1 MDELDLEIKSQG
13 LTKLLEFILRETWK
27 TAPNFITIHTTVV
40 EMTIFGYF
48 NTFVSLMERKCQV
61 IGHLIGQLLI
71 NKLWVMLSKPYLN
84 DLKRAI
90 RTLVTFFEHMFY
102 RLSWPAQP
110 PVCGYIKLQR
120 EETVK
125 NRDNQR
131 PVVCWVGQKTLFHCP

>member
-1 MDELDLEIKSQG
+1 MVLDKKSGAHQVIRIHPEG
-13 LTKLLEFILRETWK
+13 DT
-27 TAPNFITIHTTVV
+27 TIHTIVV
-40 EMTIFGYF
+40 ETTIFGYF

-84 DLKRAI
+84 DLLKESHKN
-90 RTLVTFFEHMFY
+90 TCYFSEHMFY

-110 PVCGYIKLQR
+110 PVCGYLKLQR

-131 PVVCWVGQKTLFHCP
+131 PVVCWVGEKTLFHCP